1 MNALFSNELIS
12 ISYATQG
19 ERPAGYVRNP
29 RLIAKIM
36 TEEKLGVEGRRPE
49 KTMNLPQTEI
59 SWGWGQKC
67 ATDARPLMEIP
78 PD

>member
-1 MNALFSNELIS
+1 MPLSMS
-12 ISYATQG
+12 GQ
-19 ERPAGYVRNP
+19 AGYIRNP
-29 RLIAKIM
+29 RLITKIM